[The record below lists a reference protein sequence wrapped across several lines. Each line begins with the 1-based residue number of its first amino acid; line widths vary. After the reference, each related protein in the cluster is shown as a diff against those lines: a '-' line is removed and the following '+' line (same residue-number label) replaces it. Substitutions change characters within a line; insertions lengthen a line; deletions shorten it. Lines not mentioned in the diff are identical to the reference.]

1 MCSSTS
7 GNSGALFYVVQ
18 GRTGR
23 STALPV
29 SCYHRQPGSKV
40 NFLRDR
46 LRSLRLSSVSV
57 FFYSRQRLRGHVG
70 GQEDL
75 VAASRHAYQQLGAF
89 TQLPDPEW
97 WAVWRLARHLDIVEG
112 ARLMMDQEHM
122 CLSCG
127 ISIDSGNG
135 TENSATH
142 AQVHPECMARIR
154 QSQEMPSQPH
164 CCAQAA

>member
-1 MCSSTS
+1 MLSSAAWQQS
-7 GNSGALFYVVQ
+7 EFSA
-18 GRTGR
+18 R
-23 STALPV
+23 SSQIAK
-29 SCYHRQPGSKV
+29 S
-40 NFLRDR
+40 FLRVC
-46 LRSLRLSSVSV
+46 L
-57 FFYSRQRLRGHVG
+57 FYSRQRLRGHVG

-142 AQVHPECMARIR
+142 AQLAAQVHSECMARIR